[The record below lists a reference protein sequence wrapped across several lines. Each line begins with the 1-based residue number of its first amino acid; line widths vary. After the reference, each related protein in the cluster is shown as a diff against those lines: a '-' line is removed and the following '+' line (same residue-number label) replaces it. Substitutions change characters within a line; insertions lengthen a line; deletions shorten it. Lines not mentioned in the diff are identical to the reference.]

1 MEEDVTLALKHL
13 IEVTTEISWAWNV
26 LCWKSFNFKFNFSR
40 DMGLFSLLLISNLF
54 HFGQRTQDFNNFNYI
69 ETWLMTQNTVWVY
82 FLFWDTLFKEMS
94 FLCLW
99 GLYFLKW
106 DVNKNSYL
114 WSSMYNVSF
123 SPGSGC
129 FYHYLFITGFYWFDY
144 MSWCGFL
151 CVYFV
156 WACWASWICEF
167 IVHNKFWK
175 ILAIISKYFFC
186 PFSLLCL
193 GL

>member
-1 MEEDVTLALKHL
+1 MHLLILCKHILHISRTEVLA
-13 IEVTTEISWAWNV
+13 VNYVPTDS
-26 LCWKSFNFKFNFSR
+26 
-40 DMGLFSLLLISNLF
+40 GLSLQNYLISNLF
-54 HFGQRTQDFNNFNYI
+54 YFGQRTQDFNNFNYI
-69 ETWLMTQNTVWVY
+69 ETQLMTQNSLGLFS
-82 FLFWDTLFKEMS
+82 FLRYTFKEMS

-114 WSSMYNVSF
+114 WSCMYNVSF

-129 FYHYLFITGFYWFDY
+129 FYHYLFIGGFHWFDY

-151 CVYFV
+151 CVYFA
-156 WACWASWICEF
+156 WACWVPWICEF

-175 ILAIISKYFFC
+175 ILTIIS
-186 PFSLLCL
+186 
-193 GL
+193 